1 MKEIITEFIKLW
13 LKDIVVLFLVISLI
27 DLIMPKGKM
36 KRYIDFIIGI
46 LIIFTIINPLTRI
59 NNINLDLDS
68 ALIDFDKQILI
79 ENSLIDLQDEQVR
92 EIYTKNLKRKIQE
105 VIEDNAGYGVEDIEI
120 ITLLD
125 DERIF
130 LLEGVNIVL
139 SKKKEVNK
147 AIKVD
152 KVEIG
157 NEAIES
163 GNVNSNV
170 ELAELIASI
179 VEIEAEK
186 IKITMKD
193 EVN

>member
-1 MKEIITEFIKLW
+1 M
-13 LKDIVVLFLVISLI
+13 VLFLVISLI

>member
-1 MKEIITEFIKLW
+1 MIEIITEFIKLW

-68 ALIDFDKQILI
+68 ALIDFDKQVLN
-79 ENSLIDLQDEQVR
+79 ENSLINLQNEQVR
-92 EIYTKNLKRKIQE
+92 EIYTKNLKKKIQE

-130 LLEGVNIVL
+130 LIEGVNIVL

-170 ELAELIASI
+170 ELAELIANI

>member
-1 MKEIITEFIKLW
+1 MIEIITEFIKLW

>member
-105 VIEDNAGYGVEDIEI
+105 VMEDNAGYGVEDIEI